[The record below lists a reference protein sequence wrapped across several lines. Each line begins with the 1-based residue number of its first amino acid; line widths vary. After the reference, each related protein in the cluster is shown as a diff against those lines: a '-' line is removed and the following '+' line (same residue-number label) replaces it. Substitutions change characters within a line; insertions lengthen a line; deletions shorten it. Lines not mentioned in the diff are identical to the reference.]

1 MFDMDA
7 AYREYAVMVYKF
19 LLSLC
24 YEEELA
30 EELTQETF
38 YQAVRSVDRYDGS
51 CKVST
56 WLCQIAKHLW
66 YREIERRKD
75 ELKKDVKPLK
85 KLKRVTRQMIA
96 GTVLFCIVVIG
107 ITLGAY
113 ETYYGEVVQP
123 DSEDVKITCE
133 KIDPFVRIGFELQEE
148 GVYLEAM
155 VNEENEKTHISLV
168 ERRIRPFEKEERIT
182 NNAYYE
188 YIYVS
193 ADHGIKEASDKETVE
208 VEFKDTTKTVKITD
222 LYTEKEI
229 QNLK

>member
-66 YREIERRKD
+66 YREMERRKRKGTSELTADMESLEKPVEEQLLVKEEKMELFRKVHVLD
-75 ELKKDVKPLK
+75 EISKEIVLL
-85 KLKRVTRQMIA
+85 RVTGAFSFKEIA
-96 GTVLFCIVVIG
+96 EMFGKNENWARV
-107 ITLGAY
+107 
-113 ETYYGEVVQP
+113 TYYRAKQKLLKGGE
-123 DSEDVKITCE
+123 K
-133 KIDPFVRIGFELQEE
+133 
-148 GVYLEAM
+148 
-155 VNEENEKTHISLV
+155 NEM
-168 ERRIRPFEKEERIT
+168 
-182 NNAYYE
+182 
-188 YIYVS
+188 
-193 ADHGIKEASDKETVE
+193 
-208 VEFKDTTKTVKITD
+208 
-222 LYTEKEI
+222 
-229 QNLK
+229 

>member
-66 YREIERRKD
+66 YREMERRKRKGTSELTADMESLEKPVEEQLLVKEEKMELFRKVHVLD
-75 ELKKDVKPLK
+75 EISKEIVLL
-85 KLKRVTRQMIA
+85 RVTGAFSFKEIA
-96 GTVLFCIVVIG
+96 ELF
-107 ITLGAY
+107 
-113 ETYYGEVVQP
+113 
-123 DSEDVKITCE
+123 E
-133 KIDPFVRIGFELQEE
+133 KMRIGQELLIIVQSRN
-148 GVYLEAM
+148 Y
-155 VNEENEKTHISLV
+155 
-168 ERRIRPFEKEERIT
+168 
-182 NNAYYE
+182 
-188 YIYVS
+188 
-193 ADHGIKEASDKETVE
+193 
-208 VEFKDTTKTVKITD
+208 
-222 LYTEKEI
+222 
-229 QNLK
+229 

>member
-66 YREIERRKD
+66 YREMERRKRKGTSELTADMESLEKSVEEQLLVKEEKMEVFRKVHVLD
-75 ELKKDVKPLK
+75 EISKEIVLL
-85 KLKRVTRQMIA
+85 RVTGAFSFKEIA
-96 GTVLFCIVVIG
+96 ELFGKNENWARV
-107 ITLGAY
+107 
-113 ETYYGEVVQP
+113 TYYRAKQKLLKGGE
-123 DSEDVKITCE
+123 K
-133 KIDPFVRIGFELQEE
+133 
-148 GVYLEAM
+148 
-155 VNEENEKTHISLV
+155 NEM
-168 ERRIRPFEKEERIT
+168 
-182 NNAYYE
+182 
-188 YIYVS
+188 
-193 ADHGIKEASDKETVE
+193 
-208 VEFKDTTKTVKITD
+208 
-222 LYTEKEI
+222 
-229 QNLK
+229 

>member
-66 YREIERRKD
+66 YREMERRKRKGTSELTADMESLEKPVEEQLLVKEEKMELFLKVHVLD
-75 ELKKDVKPLK
+75 EISKEIVLL
-85 KLKRVTRQMIA
+85 RVTGAFSFKEIA
-96 GTVLFCIVVIG
+96 ELFGKNENWARV
-107 ITLGAY
+107 
-113 ETYYGEVVQP
+113 TYYRAKQKLLKGGE
-123 DSEDVKITCE
+123 K
-133 KIDPFVRIGFELQEE
+133 
-148 GVYLEAM
+148 
-155 VNEENEKTHISLV
+155 NEM
-168 ERRIRPFEKEERIT
+168 
-182 NNAYYE
+182 
-188 YIYVS
+188 
-193 ADHGIKEASDKETVE
+193 
-208 VEFKDTTKTVKITD
+208 
-222 LYTEKEI
+222 
-229 QNLK
+229 

>member
-66 YREIERRKD
+66 YREMERRKSKGTSELTADMESLEKPVEEQLTLKEEKMELFRKVHVLD
-75 ELKKDVKPLK
+75 EISKEIVLL
-85 KLKRVTRQMIA
+85 RVTGAFSFKKIA
-96 GTVLFCIVVIG
+96 ELFGKNENWARV
-107 ITLGAY
+107 
-113 ETYYGEVVQP
+113 TYYRAKQKILKGGE
-123 DSEDVKITCE
+123 K
-133 KIDPFVRIGFELQEE
+133 
-148 GVYLEAM
+148 
-155 VNEENEKTHISLV
+155 NEM
-168 ERRIRPFEKEERIT
+168 
-182 NNAYYE
+182 
-188 YIYVS
+188 
-193 ADHGIKEASDKETVE
+193 
-208 VEFKDTTKTVKITD
+208 
-222 LYTEKEI
+222 
-229 QNLK
+229 

>member
-66 YREIERRKD
+66 YREMERRKSKGTSELTADMESLEKPVEEQLTLKEEKMELFRKVHVLD
-75 ELKKDVKPLK
+75 EISKEIVLL
-85 KLKRVTRQMIA
+85 RVTGAFSFKEIA
-96 GTVLFCIVVIG
+96 ELFGKNENWARV
-107 ITLGAY
+107 
-113 ETYYGEVVQP
+113 TYYRAKQKILKGGE
-123 DSEDVKITCE
+123 K
-133 KIDPFVRIGFELQEE
+133 
-148 GVYLEAM
+148 
-155 VNEENEKTHISLV
+155 NEM
-168 ERRIRPFEKEERIT
+168 
-182 NNAYYE
+182 
-188 YIYVS
+188 
-193 ADHGIKEASDKETVE
+193 
-208 VEFKDTTKTVKITD
+208 
-222 LYTEKEI
+222 
-229 QNLK
+229 

>member
-66 YREIERRKD
+66 YREMERRKRKGTSELTADMESLEKPVEEQLLVKEEKMELFLKVHVLD
-75 ELKKDVKPLK
+75 EISKEIVLL
-85 KLKRVTRQMIA
+85 RVT
-96 GTVLFCIVVIG
+96 
-107 ITLGAY
+107 GAF
-113 ETYYGEVVQP
+113 P
-123 DSEDVKITCE
+123 LSRK
-133 KIDPFVRIGFELQEE
+133 
-148 GVYLEAM
+148 
-155 VNEENEKTHISLV
+155 
-168 ERRIRPFEKEERIT
+168 
-182 NNAYYE
+182 
-188 YIYVS
+188 
-193 ADHGIKEASDKETVE
+193 
-208 VEFKDTTKTVKITD
+208 
-222 LYTEKEI
+222 
-229 QNLK
+229 

>member
-66 YREIERRKD
+66 YREIERRKRKGTSELTADMESLEKPVEEQLTLKEEKMELFRKVHVLD
-75 ELKKDVKPLK
+75 EISKEIVLL
-85 KLKRVTRQMIA
+85 RVTGAFSFKEIA
-96 GTVLFCIVVIG
+96 ELFGKNENWARV
-107 ITLGAY
+107 
-113 ETYYGEVVQP
+113 TYYRAKQKILKGGE
-123 DSEDVKITCE
+123 K
-133 KIDPFVRIGFELQEE
+133 
-148 GVYLEAM
+148 
-155 VNEENEKTHISLV
+155 NEM
-168 ERRIRPFEKEERIT
+168 
-182 NNAYYE
+182 
-188 YIYVS
+188 
-193 ADHGIKEASDKETVE
+193 
-208 VEFKDTTKTVKITD
+208 
-222 LYTEKEI
+222 
-229 QNLK
+229 